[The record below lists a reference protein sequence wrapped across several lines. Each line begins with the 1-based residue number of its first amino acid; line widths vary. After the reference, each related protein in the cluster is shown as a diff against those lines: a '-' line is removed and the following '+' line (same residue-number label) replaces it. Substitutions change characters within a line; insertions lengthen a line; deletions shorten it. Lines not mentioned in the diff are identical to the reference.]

1 MNMLRF
7 KKSLED
13 LVLVAV
19 VLFMSACAST
29 EERRAGFAAAMDA
42 WVGKTGDELVQAK
55 GPPTGSYTL
64 STGKRI
70 LEYLRKDTVTTG
82 GDAFPTMTPVFVPNS
97 GWVYVPN
104 YTAYP
109 VRSMTVMC
117 KMLFTL
123 SKDNVI
129 EAWKAE
135 GNDCY

>member
-1 MNMLRF
+1 MNSPGFTKCL
-7 KKSLED
+7 KHLT
-13 LVLVAV
+13 LAGAVL
-19 VLFMSACAST
+19 LLSACATT
-29 EERRAGFAAAMDA
+29 EQRRADFSAAMDA

-104 YTAYP
+104 YATYP
-109 VRSMTVMC
+109 VRSTTLVC
-117 KMLFTL
+117 KVLFTL

-129 EAWKAE
+129 ETWKAE
-135 GNDCY
+135 GNDCF